1 LPEQRAASFGR
12 ICTDISKFVQASSM
26 LLLEVSK
33 ALLKRLQTPKHV
45 ALGGKV
51 LTGISLFVPL
61 VKLFPA

>member
-1 LPEQRAASFGR
+1 
-12 ICTDISKFVQASSM
+12 M

-61 VKLFPA
+61 VKLFLREILLLGRCYLC

>member
-1 LPEQRAASFGR
+1 
-12 ICTDISKFVQASSM
+12 M

-45 ALGGKV
+45 ALGGKF

-61 VKLFPA
+61 VKLFLREILLLGRCYLC